1 MLYII
6 VINVIVIFII
16 KPIINITI
24 IITIIIIINV
34 SDSVQIFDSKIFL
47 GHFTTVFIT

>member
-16 KPIINITI
+16 KHIINITI